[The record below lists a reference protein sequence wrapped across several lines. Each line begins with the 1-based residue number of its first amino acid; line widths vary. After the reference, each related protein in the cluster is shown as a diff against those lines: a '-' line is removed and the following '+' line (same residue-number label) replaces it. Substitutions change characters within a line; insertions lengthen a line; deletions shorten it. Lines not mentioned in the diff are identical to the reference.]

1 MQPMIMRPL
10 AMGIPEKIKEIQE
23 QIHKTQ
29 INKATEFHIGL
40 LKAKIARLK
49 REMQE
54 NVHGKTMHSGGE
66 NIGFDV
72 RKAGDATVVLIGLP
86 SVGKSTILNS
96 LTNANSRV
104 ASYQFTTLTAVPGML
119 HYRGAKIQVLDLP
132 GVIEGASGGKGFGKR
147 VLSVARNAD
156 LVLAVLDVFQPHHLH
171 VLKKEL
177 AEAGIRLDEQPPNIL
192 IEKASTGG
200 ISVNAQV
207 PIKVSERL
215 IKEIMRLYG
224 LHNGR
229 LIIRERDL
237 TDDQLID
244 ALNGNRIYVP
254 SVIVLN
260 KIDLV
265 NASFVQEIKSKVVG
279 NNNNNNNNYFIAI
292 SADSGINIDVLKEA
306 IYQRL
311 KFIRVYMRPK
321 GGETD
326 FKEPLIIKKGATVQD
341 VCNKIHRNMAKNFRY
356 GLVWGKSAKFAGQK
370 VGLDHKLAD
379 EDVLTIV
386 KVSGTST

>member
-1 MQPMIMRPL
+1 
-10 AMGIPEKIKEIQE
+10 MGIPEKIREIQD
-23 QIHKTQ
+23 QIHRTQ

-40 LKAKIARLK
+40 LKAKMARLK

-66 NIGFDV
+66 NLGFDV
-72 RKAGDATVVLIGLP
+72 RKAGDATVVLIGFP
-86 SVGKSTILNS
+86 SVGKSTLLNS
-96 LTNANSRV
+96 LTNAKSRV

-119 HYRGAKIQVLDLP
+119 HYRGARIQLLDLP
-132 GVIEGASGGKGFGKR
+132 GIIEGASGGKGFGKR
-147 VLSVARNAD
+147 VLSVARGAD
-156 LVLAVLDVFQPHHLH
+156 LVLIVLDVFQAHHLA

-192 IEKASTGG
+192 IEKTSTGG

-207 PIKVSERL
+207 PIKTSERL

-229 LIIRERDL
+229 LIIREPNL

-254 SVIVLN
+254 SIAVLN

-265 NASFVQEIKSKVVG
+265 NASFVQEIKSKIIG
-279 NNNNNNNNYFIAI
+279 NNNNNKNYFIAV
-292 SADSGINIDVLKEA
+292 SADTGINIDVLKEA

-311 KFIRVYMRPK
+311 GFIRVYMRPK

-326 FKEPLIIKKGATVQD
+326 FREPLIIKKGATVQD

-370 VGLDHKLAD
+370 VGLEHNLVD
-379 EDVLTIV
+379 EDILTIV
-386 KVSGTST
+386 KVSGTSA

>member
-1 MQPMIMRPL
+1 
-10 AMGIPEKIKEIQE
+10 MGIPEKIKEIQD
-23 QIHKTQ
+23 QIHRTQ

-54 NVHGKTMHSGGE
+54 NVHGRTMHGGGE

-86 SVGKSTILNS
+86 SVGKSTLLNS
-96 LTNANSRV
+96 LTNAKSRV

-132 GVIEGASGGKGFGKR
+132 GIIEGASGGKGFGKR
-147 VLSVARNAD
+147 VLSVARSAD
-156 LVLAVLDVFQPHHLH
+156 LVLIVLDVFQPHHLS

-177 AEAGIRLDEQPPNIL
+177 AEGGIRLDEQPPNIL
-192 IEKASTGG
+192 IEKTSTGG

-207 PIKVSERL
+207 PIKASERL

-229 LIIRERDL
+229 LIIREPNL
-237 TDDQLID
+237 SDDQLID
-244 ALNGNRIYVP
+244 ALNGNRIYLP

-265 NASFVQEIKSKVVG
+265 NASFVQEIKSKTVG
-279 NNNNNNNNYFIAI
+279 NNNNNNYFIAV

-311 KFIRVYMRPK
+311 GFIRVYMRPK

-326 FKEPLIIKKGATVQD
+326 FKEPLIIKNGATVQD

>member
-1 MQPMIMRPL
+1 
-10 AMGIPEKIKEIQE
+10 
-23 QIHKTQ
+23 
-29 INKATEFHIGL
+29 
-40 LKAKIARLK
+40 
-49 REMQE
+49 MQE
-54 NVHGKTMHSGGE
+54 NVHGKAVHSGGE

-86 SVGKSTILNS
+86 SVGKSTLLNS
-96 LTNANSRV
+96 LTNAKSRV

-132 GVIEGASGGKGFGKR
+132 GIIEGASGGKGFGKR
-147 VLSVARNAD
+147 VLSVARSAD
-156 LVLAVLDVFQPHHLH
+156 LVLIVLDVFQPHHQG

-177 AEAGIRLDEQPPNIL
+177 AEAGIRLDERPPNIL
-192 IEKASTGG
+192 IEKTSTGG
-200 ISVNAQV
+200 MSVNAQV
-207 PIKVSERL
+207 PIKTSERL

-229 LIIRERDL
+229 LIIREPNL
-237 TDDQLID
+237 SDDQLID
-244 ALNGNRIYVP
+244 ALNGNRIYLP

-265 NASFVQEIKSKVVG
+265 NASFVQEIKSKIVG
-279 NNNNNNNNYFIAI
+279 KSNNDNFIAV

-311 KFIRVYMRPK
+311 GFIRVYMRPK

-326 FKEPLIIKKGATVQD
+326 FREPMIIKDGATVQD
-341 VCNKIHRNMAKNFRY
+341 VCNKIHRNLAKNFRY

-386 KVSGTST
+386 KISGTST

>member
-1 MQPMIMRPL
+1 
-10 AMGIPEKIKEIQE
+10 MGIPEKIKEIQD
-23 QIHKTQ
+23 QIHRTQ

-49 REMQE
+49 REMQD
-54 NVHGKTMHSGGE
+54 NVHSKTMHSGGE

-86 SVGKSTILNS
+86 SVGKSTLLNS
-96 LTNANSRV
+96 LTNAKSRV
-104 ASYQFTTLTAVPGML
+104 ASYQFTTLTAVPGMM
-119 HYRGAKIQVLDLP
+119 HHRGAKIQILDLP
-132 GVIEGASGGKGFGKR
+132 GIIEGASGGKGFGKR
-147 VLSVARNAD
+147 VLSVARGAD
-156 LVLAVLDVFQPHHLH
+156 LVLIVLDVFQPHHLS

-177 AEAGIRLDEQPPNIL
+177 WEAGIRLDEQPPNIS
-192 IEKASTGG
+192 IEKTSMGG
-200 ISVNAQV
+200 VSVNAQV
-207 PIKVSERL
+207 PIKTSERL

-229 LIIRERDL
+229 LIIREPNL

-244 ALNGNRIYVP
+244 VLNGNRIYVP
-254 SVIVLN
+254 SLAVLN

-265 NASFVQEIKSKVVG
+265 SASFVQEIKSKIVG
-279 NNNNNNNNYFIAI
+279 ADNNNNNNFIAI
-292 SADSGINIDVLKEA
+292 SADSGINIDALKEA

-311 KFIRVYMRPK
+311 EFIRVYMRPK

-326 FKEPLIIKKGATVQD
+326 FREPLIIKKGATVED
-341 VCNKIHRNMAKNFRY
+341 ICNKIHRNMAKNFRY

-370 VGLDHKLAD
+370 VGLDHKVVD
-379 EDVLTIV
+379 EDILTIV
-386 KVSGTST
+386 KVSGSSV

>member
-1 MQPMIMRPL
+1 
-10 AMGIPEKIKEIQE
+10 MGIPEKIKEIQD
-23 QIHKTQ
+23 QIHRTQ

-54 NVHGKTMHSGGE
+54 NVHGRTMHGGGE

-86 SVGKSTILNS
+86 SVGKSTLLNS
-96 LTNANSRV
+96 LTNAKSRV

-132 GVIEGASGGKGFGKR
+132 GIIEGASGGKGFGKR
-147 VLSVARNAD
+147 VLSVARSAD
-156 LVLAVLDVFQPHHLH
+156 LVLIVLDVFQPHHLS

-177 AEAGIRLDEQPPNIL
+177 AEGGIRLDEQPPNIL
-192 IEKASTGG
+192 IEKTSTGG

-207 PIKVSERL
+207 PIKASERL

-229 LIIRERDL
+229 LIIREPNL

-244 ALNGNRIYVP
+244 VLNGNRIYVP

-265 NASFVQEIKSKVVG
+265 NASFVQEIKSKTVG
-279 NNNNNNNNYFIAI
+279 NNNNNNYFIAV

-306 IYQRL
+306 IYERL
-311 KFIRVYMRPK
+311 GFIRVYMRPK

-326 FKEPLIIKKGATVQD
+326 FKEPLIIKNGATVQD

>member
-1 MQPMIMRPL
+1 
-10 AMGIPEKIKEIQE
+10 MGIPEKIKEIQD
-23 QIHKTQ
+23 QIHRTQ

-86 SVGKSTILNS
+86 SVGKSTLLNS
-96 LTNANSRV
+96 LTNAKSRV

-119 HYRGAKIQVLDLP
+119 HYRGAKIQLLDLP
-132 GVIEGASGGKGFGKR
+132 GIIEGASGGKGFGKR
-147 VLSVARNAD
+147 VLSVARSAD
-156 LVLAVLDVFQPHHLH
+156 LVLIVLDVFQPHHLS
-171 VLKKEL
+171 VLKREL
-177 AEAGIRLDEQPPNIL
+177 AEGGIRLDEQPPKIL
-192 IEKASTGG
+192 IEKTSTGG

-207 PIKVSERL
+207 PIKASERL

-229 LIIRERDL
+229 LIIREPNF

-244 ALNGNRIYVP
+244 VLSGNRIYLP
-254 SVIVLN
+254 SLIVLN

-265 NASFVQEIKSKVVG
+265 NASFVHEIKSKILG
-279 NNNNNNNNYFIAI
+279 DNNNNNNNNYFIAV

-311 KFIRVYMRPK
+311 GFIRVYMRPK

-326 FKEPLIIKKGATVQD
+326 FKEPLIMKNGATVQD

-356 GLVWGKSAKFAGQK
+356 GLVWGTSAKFAGQK

-386 KVSGTST
+386 KLSGTSI

>member
-1 MQPMIMRPL
+1 
-10 AMGIPEKIKEIQE
+10 MGIPEKIKEIQD
-23 QIHKTQ
+23 QIHRTQ

-54 NVHGKTMHSGGE
+54 NVHGKTMHTGGE
-66 NIGFDV
+66 NVGFDV
-72 RKAGDATVVLIGLP
+72 RKTGDATVVLIGLP
-86 SVGKSTILNS
+86 SVGKSTLLNS
-96 LTNANSRV
+96 LTNAKSRV
-104 ASYQFTTLTAVPGML
+104 ASYRFTTLTAVPGML

-132 GVIEGASGGKGFGKR
+132 GIIEGASGGKGFGKR
-147 VLSVARNAD
+147 VLSVARSAD
-156 LVLAVLDVFQPHHLH
+156 LVVIVLDVFQPHHRD

-192 IEKASTGG
+192 VEKTSTGG

-207 PIKVSERL
+207 PINASERL

-229 LIIRERDL
+229 LIIREPNL

-244 ALNGNRIYVP
+244 VLNGNRIYIP

-265 NASFVQEIKSKVVG
+265 NPSFIQEIKSKIG
-279 NNNNNNNNYFIAI
+279 SNNNNNNNNFIAV
-292 SADSGINIDVLKEA
+292 SADTGINIDALKEV

-311 KFIRVYMRPK
+311 GFIRIYMRPK

-326 FKEPLIIKKGATVQD
+326 YKEPMIIKNGATVED

>member
-1 MQPMIMRPL
+1 
-10 AMGIPEKIKEIQE
+10 MGIPEKIKEIQD
-23 QIHKTQ
+23 QIHRTQ

-86 SVGKSTILNS
+86 SVGKSTLLNS
-96 LTNANSRV
+96 LTNAKSRV

-119 HYRGAKIQVLDLP
+119 HYRGAKIQLLDLP
-132 GVIEGASGGKGFGKR
+132 GIIEGASGGKGFGKR
-147 VLSVARNAD
+147 VLSVARSAD
-156 LVLAVLDVFQPHHLH
+156 LILIVLDVFQPHHLD

-177 AEAGIRLDEQPPNIL
+177 AEGGIRLDERPPNIL
-192 IEKASTGG
+192 IEKTSAGG

-207 PIKVSERL
+207 PIKASERL

-229 LIIRERDL
+229 LIIREPNL

-244 ALNGNRIYVP
+244 VLSGNRIYVP
-254 SVIVLN
+254 SLIVLN

-265 NASFVQEIKSKVVG
+265 NASFVQEVKSKIVG
-279 NNNNNNNNYFIAI
+279 NNNNNNNNNFIAV
-292 SADSGINIDVLKEA
+292 SADSGINIDFLKEA

-311 KFIRVYMRPK
+311 GFIRVYMRPK

-326 FKEPLIIKKGATVQD
+326 FKEPLIIKNGATVQD
-341 VCNKIHRNMAKNFRY
+341 VCNKIHRNMTKNFRY

-379 EDVLTIV
+379 EDVLTIA
-386 KVSGTST
+386 KVSGTSI

>member
-1 MQPMIMRPL
+1 
-10 AMGIPEKIKEIQE
+10 MGIPEKIREIQD
-23 QIHKTQ
+23 QIHRTQ

-40 LKAKIARLK
+40 LKAKMARLK

-66 NIGFDV
+66 NLGFDV
-72 RKAGDATVVLIGLP
+72 RKAGDATVVLIGFP
-86 SVGKSTILNS
+86 SVGKSTLLNS
-96 LTNANSRV
+96 LTNAKSRV

-119 HYRGAKIQVLDLP
+119 HYRGARIQVLDLP
-132 GVIEGASGGKGFGKR
+132 GIIEGASGGKGFGKR
-147 VLSVARNAD
+147 VLSVARSAD
-156 LVLAVLDVFQPHHLH
+156 LVLIVLDVFQGHHLA

-192 IEKASTGG
+192 IEKTSTGG

-207 PIKVSERL
+207 PIKTSERL

-229 LIIRERDL
+229 LIIREPNL

-254 SVIVLN
+254 SIVVLN

-265 NASFVQEIKSKVVG
+265 NASFVQEIKSKIIG
-279 NNNNNNNNYFIAI
+279 NNNNNKNYFIAV
-292 SADSGINIDVLKEA
+292 SADTVINIDVLKEA

-311 KFIRVYMRPK
+311 GFIRVYMRPK

-326 FKEPLIIKKGATVQD
+326 FREPLIIKKDATVQD

-370 VGLDHKLAD
+370 VGLEHNLVD
-379 EDVLTIV
+379 EDILTIV
-386 KVSGTST
+386 KVSGTSA

>member
-1 MQPMIMRPL
+1 
-10 AMGIPEKIKEIQE
+10 MGIPEKIKEIQE
-23 QIHKTQ
+23 QIHNTQ

-54 NVHGKTMHSGGE
+54 NVHGKTMHTGGE
-66 NIGFDV
+66 NVGFDV

-86 SVGKSTILNS
+86 SVGKSTLLNS
-96 LTNANSRV
+96 LTNAKSRV

-132 GVIEGASGGKGFGKR
+132 GIIEGASGGKGFGKR
-147 VLSVARNAD
+147 VLSVARSAD
-156 LVLAVLDVFQPHHLH
+156 LVLIVLDVFQPHHH
-171 VLKKEL
+171 SVLKKEL
-177 AEAGIRLDEQPPNIL
+177 AEAGIRLDERPPNIL
-192 IEKASTGG
+192 VERTSIGG

-207 PIKVSERL
+207 PIKASERL
-215 IKEIMRLYG
+215 IKEIMRVYG

-229 LIIRERDL
+229 VIIREPNL

-244 ALNGNRIYVP
+244 VLNGNRIYVP

-265 NASFVQEIKSKVVG
+265 NPSFVQDIKSKIG
-279 NNNNNNNNYFIAI
+279 NNNNDNFIAV
-292 SADSGINIDVLKEA
+292 SADTGINIDVLKEA

-311 KFIRVYMRPK
+311 GFIRVYMRPK

-326 FKEPLIIKKGATVQD
+326 YKEPMIVKNGSTVQD
-341 VCNKIHRNMAKNFRY
+341 VCNKVHRNMAKNFRY
-356 GLVWGKSAKFAGQK
+356 GLVWGESAKFAGQK
-370 VGLDHKLAD
+370 VGLDHKLSD

-386 KVSGTST
+386 KVTGTST

>member
-1 MQPMIMRPL
+1 
-10 AMGIPEKIKEIQE
+10 MGIPEKIKEIQD
-23 QIHKTQ
+23 QIHRTQ

-72 RKAGDATVVLIGLP
+72 RKTGDATVVLIGLP
-86 SVGKSTILNS
+86 SVGKSTLLNS
-96 LTNANSRV
+96 LTNAKSRV
-104 ASYQFTTLTAVPGML
+104 ASYQFTTLTAVPGMM
-119 HYRGAKIQVLDLP
+119 HYRGAKIQVLDMP
-132 GVIEGASGGKGFGKR
+132 GIIEGASDGKGFGKR
-147 VLSVARNAD
+147 VLSVARSAD
-156 LVLAVLDVFQPHHLH
+156 LVLIVLDVFQPHHLS

-192 IEKASTGG
+192 IEKTATGG

-207 PIKVSERL
+207 PIKTSERL

-229 LIIRERDL
+229 LIIREPNL

-244 ALNGNRIYVP
+244 VLNGNRIYVP
-254 SVIVLN
+254 SVVVLN

-265 NASFVQEIKSKVVG
+265 NASFVQEIKSKIVG
-279 NNNNNNNNYFIAI
+279 NNNNNNNNNFIAI
-292 SADSGINIDVLKEA
+292 SADSAINIDALKEV

-311 KFIRVYMRPK
+311 GFIRVYMRPK
-321 GGETD
+321 GRETD
-326 FKEPLIIKKGATVQD
+326 FKEPLIIKNGATVED

-370 VGLDHKLAD
+370 VGLDHKVAD
-379 EDVLTIV
+379 EDILTIV
-386 KVSGTST
+386 KVSGTSI

>member
-1 MQPMIMRPL
+1 
-10 AMGIPEKIKEIQE
+10 MGIPEKIKEIQD
-23 QIHKTQ
+23 QIHRTQ
-29 INKATEFHIGL
+29 INKATEFHLGL

-66 NIGFDV
+66 NVGFDV
-72 RKAGDATVVLIGLP
+72 RKTGDATVVLIGLP
-86 SVGKSTILNS
+86 SVGKSTLLNS
-96 LTNANSRV
+96 LTNAKSRV

-119 HYRGAKIQVLDLP
+119 HYRGAKIQLLDLP
-132 GVIEGASGGKGFGKR
+132 GIIEGASGGKGFGKR
-147 VLSVARNAD
+147 VLSVARSAD
-156 LVLAVLDVFQPHHLH
+156 LVLIVLDVFQPHHQS

-192 IEKASTGG
+192 VEKTSTGG

-207 PIKVSERL
+207 PINASEKL

-229 LIIRERDL
+229 LIIREPNL

-244 ALNGNRIYVP
+244 VLNGNRIYVP
-254 SVIVLN
+254 SVVVLN

-265 NASFVQEIKSKVVG
+265 TASFIQEIKSKIRG
-279 NNNNNNNNYFIAI
+279 NNNNFIAV
-292 SADSGINIDVLKEA
+292 SADAGINIDALKEA

-311 KFIRVYMRPK
+311 GFIRVYMRPK

-326 FKEPLIIKKGATVQD
+326 YKEPLIIKKGATVQD

-356 GLVWGKSAKFAGQK
+356 ALVWGKSAKFAGQK

-379 EDVLTIV
+379 EDVVTIV
-386 KVSGTST
+386 KISGTST

>member
-1 MQPMIMRPL
+1 
-10 AMGIPEKIKEIQE
+10 MGIPEKIKEIQD
-23 QIHKTQ
+23 QIHRTQ

-54 NVHGKTMHSGGE
+54 NVHGRTMHGGGE

-86 SVGKSTILNS
+86 SVGKSTLLNS
-96 LTNANSRV
+96 LTNAKSRV

-132 GVIEGASGGKGFGKR
+132 GIIEGASGGKGFGKR
-147 VLSVARNAD
+147 VLSVARSAD
-156 LVLAVLDVFQPHHLH
+156 LVLIVLDVFQPHHLS

-177 AEAGIRLDEQPPNIL
+177 AEGGIRLDEQPPNIL
-192 IEKASTGG
+192 IEKTSTGG

-207 PIKVSERL
+207 PIKASERL

-229 LIIRERDL
+229 LIIREPNL

-244 ALNGNRIYVP
+244 VLNGNRIYVP

-265 NASFVQEIKSKVVG
+265 NASFVQEIKSKTVG
-279 NNNNNNNNYFIAI
+279 NNNNNNYFIAV
-292 SADSGINIDVLKEA
+292 SADSSINIDVLKEA

-311 KFIRVYMRPK
+311 GFIRVYMRPK

-326 FKEPLIIKKGATVQD
+326 FKEPLIIKNGATVQD

>member
-1 MQPMIMRPL
+1 
-10 AMGIPEKIKEIQE
+10 MGIPEKIKEIQD
-23 QIHKTQ
+23 QIHRTQ

-49 REMQE
+49 REMHE
-54 NVHGKTMHSGGE
+54 NVHGRTMHSGGE

-86 SVGKSTILNS
+86 SVGKSTLLNS
-96 LTNANSRV
+96 LTNARSRV

-132 GVIEGASGGKGFGKR
+132 GIIEGASGGKGFGKR
-147 VLSVARNAD
+147 VLSVARSAD
-156 LVLAVLDVFQPHHLH
+156 LVLIVLDIFQPHHLS

-177 AEAGIRLDEQPPNIL
+177 AEGGIRLDEQPPNIL
-192 IEKASTGG
+192 IEKTSTGG

-207 PIKVSERL
+207 PIKASERL

-229 LIIRERDL
+229 LIIREPNL

-244 ALNGNRIYVP
+244 VLNGNRIYLP

-265 NASFVQEIKSKVVG
+265 NASFVQEIKSKIVG
-279 NNNNNNNNYFIAI
+279 NNNNNNNYFIAV

-311 KFIRVYMRPK
+311 GFIRVYMRPK

-326 FKEPLIIKKGATVQD
+326 FKEPLIIKNDATVQD
-341 VCNKIHRNMAKNFRY
+341 VCNKIHRNMARNFRY

-386 KVSGTST
+386 KVSGAST

>member
-1 MQPMIMRPL
+1 
-10 AMGIPEKIKEIQE
+10 MGIPEKIKEIQD
-23 QIHKTQ
+23 QIHRTQ

-72 RKAGDATVVLIGLP
+72 RKTGDATVVLIGLP
-86 SVGKSTILNS
+86 SVGKSTLLNS
-96 LTNANSRV
+96 LTNAKSRV
-104 ASYQFTTLTAVPGML
+104 ASYQFTTLTAVPGMM
-119 HYRGAKIQVLDLP
+119 HYRGAKIQVLDMP
-132 GVIEGASGGKGFGKR
+132 GIIEGASGGKGFGKR
-147 VLSVARNAD
+147 VLSVARSAD
-156 LVLAVLDVFQPHHLH
+156 LVLIVLDVFQPHHLS

-192 IEKASTGG
+192 IEKTATGG

-207 PIKVSERL
+207 PIKTSERL

-229 LIIRERDL
+229 LIIREPNL

-244 ALNGNRIYVP
+244 VLSGNRIYVP
-254 SVIVLN
+254 SLVVLN

-265 NASFVQEIKSKVVG
+265 NASFVQEIKSKIVG
-279 NNNNNNNNYFIAI
+279 NNNNNNNNNFIAI
-292 SADSGINIDVLKEA
+292 SADSAINIDVLKEV

-311 KFIRVYMRPK
+311 GFIRVYMRPK
-321 GGETD
+321 GRETD
-326 FKEPLIIKKGATVQD
+326 FKEPLIIKNGATVED

-356 GLVWGKSAKFAGQK
+356 GLVWGRSAKFAGQK
-370 VGLDHKLAD
+370 VGLDHKVAD
-379 EDVLTIV
+379 EDILTIV
-386 KVSGTST
+386 KVSGTSI

>member
-1 MQPMIMRPL
+1 
-10 AMGIPEKIKEIQE
+10 MGIPEKIKEIQE
-23 QIHKTQ
+23 QIHRTQ

-49 REMQE
+49 RDMQE
-54 NVHGKTMHSGGE
+54 NVHGKTMHTGGE
-66 NIGFDV
+66 NVGFDV

-86 SVGKSTILNS
+86 SVGKSTLLNS
-96 LTNANSRV
+96 LTNAKSRV

-132 GVIEGASGGKGFGKR
+132 GIIEGASGGKGFGKR
-147 VLSVARNAD
+147 VLSVARGAD
-156 LVLAVLDVFQPHHLH
+156 LVLIVLDVFQPHHLG

-177 AEAGIRLDEQPPNIL
+177 AEAGVRLDEQPPNIVV
-192 IEKASTGG
+192 EKTSMGG
-200 ISVNAQV
+200 ISINAQV
-207 PIKVSERL
+207 PIKASERL

-229 LIIRERDL
+229 LIIREPNL

-254 SVIVLN
+254 SVVVLN

-265 NASFVQEIKSKVVG
+265 NPSFIQEVKSKIG
-279 NNNNNNNNYFIAI
+279 SKNNNFVPV
-292 SADSGINIDVLKEA
+292 SADSGINIDVLKEV
-306 IYQRL
+306 IYKRL
-311 KFIRVYMRPK
+311 EFIRIYMRPK

-326 FKEPLIIKKGATVQD
+326 YKEPLIIKNGATVQD

-356 GLVWGKSAKFAGQK
+356 GLVWGRSAKFAGQK
-370 VGLDHKLAD
+370 VGLDHRLYD
-379 EDVLTIV
+379 EDVITIV
-386 KVSGTST
+386 KISGTST

>member
-1 MQPMIMRPL
+1 
-10 AMGIPEKIKEIQE
+10 MGIPEKIKEIQD
-23 QIHKTQ
+23 QIHRTQ

-72 RKAGDATVVLIGLP
+72 RKTGDATVVLIGLP
-86 SVGKSTILNS
+86 SVGKSTLLNS
-96 LTNANSRV
+96 LTNAKSRV
-104 ASYQFTTLTAVPGML
+104 ASYQFTTLTAVPGMM
-119 HYRGAKIQVLDLP
+119 HYRGAKIQVLDMP
-132 GVIEGASGGKGFGKR
+132 GIIEGASGGKGFGKR
-147 VLSVARNAD
+147 VLSVARSAD
-156 LVLAVLDVFQPHHLH
+156 LVLIVLDVFQPHHLS

-192 IEKASTGG
+192 IEKTATGG

-207 PIKVSERL
+207 PIKTSERL

-229 LIIRERDL
+229 LIIREPNL

-244 ALNGNRIYVP
+244 VLNGNRIYVP
-254 SVIVLN
+254 SVVVLN

-265 NASFVQEIKSKVVG
+265 NASFVQEIKSKIVG
-279 NNNNNNNNYFIAI
+279 NNNNNNNNNFIAI
-292 SADSGINIDVLKEA
+292 SADSAINIDALKEV

-311 KFIRVYMRPK
+311 GFIRVYMRPK
-321 GGETD
+321 GRETD
-326 FKEPLIIKKGATVQD
+326 FKEPLIIKNGATVED

-370 VGLDHKLAD
+370 VGLDHKVAD
-379 EDVLTIV
+379 EDILTIV
-386 KVSGTST
+386 KVSGTSI

>member
-1 MQPMIMRPL
+1 
-10 AMGIPEKIKEIQE
+10 MGIPEKIKEIQD
-23 QIHKTQ
+23 QIHRTQ

-86 SVGKSTILNS
+86 SVGKSTLLNS
-96 LTNANSRV
+96 LTNAKSRV

-119 HYRGAKIQVLDLP
+119 HYRGAKIQLLDLP
-132 GVIEGASGGKGFGKR
+132 GIIEGASGGKGFGKR
-147 VLSVARNAD
+147 VLSVARGAD
-156 LVLAVLDVFQPHHLH
+156 LVLIVLDVFQPQHLS
-171 VLKKEL
+171 VLKREL
-177 AEAGIRLDEQPPNIL
+177 AEGGIRLDEQPPNIL
-192 IEKASTGG
+192 IEKTSTGG

-229 LIIRERDL
+229 LIIREPNF

-244 ALNGNRIYVP
+244 VLSGNRIYLP
-254 SVIVLN
+254 SLIVLN

-265 NASFVQEIKSKVVG
+265 NASFVHENKSKILG
-279 NNNNNNNNYFIAI
+279 DDNNNNNNNYFIAV

-306 IYQRL
+306 IYERL
-311 KFIRVYMRPK
+311 GFIRVYMRPK

-326 FKEPLIIKKGATVQD
+326 FKEPLIMKKGATVKD

-356 GLVWGKSAKFAGQK
+356 GLVWGTSAKFAGQK

-386 KVSGTST
+386 KLSGTSI

>member
-1 MQPMIMRPL
+1 
-10 AMGIPEKIKEIQE
+10 MGIPEKIKEIQD
-23 QIHKTQ
+23 QIHRTQ

-54 NVHGKTMHSGGE
+54 NVHGRTMHGGGE

-86 SVGKSTILNS
+86 SVGKSTLLNS
-96 LTNANSRV
+96 LTNAKSRV

-132 GVIEGASGGKGFGKR
+132 GIIEGASGGKGFGKR
-147 VLSVARNAD
+147 VLSVARSAD
-156 LVLAVLDVFQPHHLH
+156 LVLIVLDVFQPHHLS

-177 AEAGIRLDEQPPNIL
+177 AEGGIRLDEQPPNIL
-192 IEKASTGG
+192 IEKTSTGG

-207 PIKVSERL
+207 PIKASERL

-229 LIIRERDL
+229 LIIREPNL

-244 ALNGNRIYVP
+244 VLNGNRIYVP

-265 NASFVQEIKSKVVG
+265 NASFVQEIKSKTVG
-279 NNNNNNNNYFIAI
+279 NNNNNNNYFIAV

-306 IYQRL
+306 IYERL
-311 KFIRVYMRPK
+311 GFIRVYMRPK

-326 FKEPLIIKKGATVQD
+326 FKEPLIIKNGATVQD

>member
-1 MQPMIMRPL
+1 
-10 AMGIPEKIKEIQE
+10 MGIPEKIKEIQD
-23 QIHKTQ
+23 QIHRTQ

-49 REMQE
+49 REMHE
-54 NVHGKTMHSGGE
+54 NVPGRTMHSGGE

-86 SVGKSTILNS
+86 SVGKSTLLNS
-96 LTNANSRV
+96 LTNARSRV

-132 GVIEGASGGKGFGKR
+132 GIIEGASGGKGFGKR
-147 VLSVARNAD
+147 VLSVARSAD
-156 LVLAVLDVFQPHHLH
+156 LVLIVLDVFQPHHLS

-177 AEAGIRLDEQPPNIL
+177 AEGGIRLDEQPPNIL
-192 IEKASTGG
+192 IEKTSTGG

-207 PIKVSERL
+207 PIKASERL

-229 LIIRERDL
+229 LIIREPNL

-244 ALNGNRIYVP
+244 VLNGNRIYLP

-265 NASFVQEIKSKVVG
+265 NASFVQEIKSKIVG
-279 NNNNNNNNYFIAI
+279 NNNNNNYFIAV

-311 KFIRVYMRPK
+311 GFIRVYMRPK

-326 FKEPLIIKKGATVQD
+326 FKEPLIIKNGATVQD
-341 VCNKIHRNMAKNFRY
+341 VCNKIHRNMARNFRY